1 MKERTQSIIY
11 LLEILTKYS
20 DEDHILNAR
29 EIQDHLLNEYGVTVD
44 RRTLYEHI
52 KRLKDTGYE
61 ISSFEDNG
69 KGCYLVERQFEKGEV
84 LLLCNAI
91 HASHFISSK
100 QSNDLIKKLLK
111 TQSKYQQAEYHDRV
125 YMSNPLKANNKQLL
139 YNIEIVSEAIKKNR
153 QLSFTYLRYD
163 MKKQLV
169 PRRKDPYIVE
179 PRYIV
184 YQDSRAY
191 VVVTSEN
198 HPDDFIHYRI
208 DRMKD
213 PKIIDKLSSELP
225 KTTDPYEYAKN
236 KLFMYTGITETVTF
250 RCKDSII
257 DQMIDIFG
265 PEVGIITKN
274 DGFFL
279 MNIRTSKTG
288 AMILAQQF
296 MDSISIVQ
304 PEEYRKEFVSN
315 LKSCLK
321 SYQAEQ

>member
-111 TQSKYQQAEYHDRV
+111 TQSKYQQAEYHD
-125 YMSNPLKANNKQLL
+125 KA
-139 YNIEIVSEAIKKNR
+139 V
-153 QLSFTYLRYD
+153 
-163 MKKQLV
+163 
-169 PRRKDPYIVE
+169 RKP
-179 PRYIV
+179 
-184 YQDSRAY
+184 
-191 VVVTSEN
+191 
-198 HPDDFIHYRI
+198 
-208 DRMKD
+208 
-213 PKIIDKLSSELP
+213 
-225 KTTDPYEYAKN
+225 
-236 KLFMYTGITETVTF
+236 
-250 RCKDSII
+250 
-257 DQMIDIFG
+257 
-265 PEVGIITKN
+265 
-274 DGFFL
+274 FFL
-279 MNIRTSKTG
+279 FFHRLILLPVRTGNIQKAHSPGIRAPQGTESSG
-288 AMILAQQF
+288 SARQNAIRPLWAG
-296 MDSISIVQ
+296 
-304 PEEYRKEFVSN
+304 
-315 LKSCLK
+315 
-321 SYQAEQ
+321 AEQKT

>member
-1 MKERTQSIIY
+1 MRSLIY
-11 LLEILTKYS
+11 LLDILTRYS

-29 EIQDHLLNEYGVTVD
+29 EIQEYLLNEYGETVD
-44 RRTLYEHI
+44 RRSLYEHI
-52 KRLKDTGYE
+52 RRLKDMGYE
-61 ISSFEDNG
+61 IGSFEDNG

-100 QSNDLIKKLLK
+100 QSDDLIKKLLK

-125 YMSNPLKANNKQLL
+125 YMANPLKANNKQLL
-139 YNIEIVSEAIKKNR
+139 YNIEIVSEAIKENR
-153 QLSFTYLRYD
+153 QLSFTYMKYD
-163 MKKQLV
+163 TKKQLI
-169 PRRKDPYIVE
+169 PRRKEPYIVE

-198 HPDDFIHYRI
+198 HEGFIHYRI

-213 PKIIDKLSSELP
+213 PKILDKESAKLP
-225 KTTDPYEYAKN
+225 KTTDPYEYARN
-236 KLFMYTGITETVTF
+236 RLFMYAGDTEYVTF

-274 DGFFL
+274 DGYFL

-288 AMILAQQF
+288 ALILAQQF
-296 MDSISIVQ
+296 MDSIELVS
-304 PEEYRKEFVSN
+304 PSGFRKEFITN
-315 LKSCLK
+315 LK
-321 SYQAEQ
+321 QAINKYK